1 MRLPAQ
7 EVFFKKMIPKSISR
21 YCSEDASNIEN
32 YDLAIADKTRTWDCH
47 HRLEIQPDGT
57 EVSSDELRSRGMYYH
72 RPSNEL
78 IFLTKSEH
86 TRLHMS
92 VESAR
97 NNIGMQFRGKHLSEE
112 HRRKLSESHKG
123 QTSAMKGKTHS
134 LETRKII
141 SDRGKGRTPPNKGVP
156 MSDDQKTKLSE
167 SLKNY
172 FSNDDNR
179 RKQSDAH
186 KGKKHS
192 EETKRK
198 MSEAHKE
205 YWEKKRMTKE

>member
-1 MRLPAQ
+1 M
-7 EVFFKKMIPKSISR
+7 EYGVDKGDMKTMKCTYIMISENNVKL

-32 YDLAIADKTRTWDCH
+32 YDLAIADQTRIWDCH

-57 EVSSDELRSRGMYYH
+57 EVSSEELRSRGMYYN
-72 RPSNEL
+72 RPSSEL

-86 TRLHMS
+86 TILHMS

-97 NNIGMQFRGKHLSEE
+97 NKIGTQFRGKPLSEE

-123 QTSAMKGKTHS
+123 QQSAMKGKTHS

-156 MSDDQKTKLSE
+156 MSDEQKTKLSK

-172 FSNDDNR
+172 FSNEDNR
-179 RKQSDAH
+179 RKHSEQH

-192 EETKRK
+192 EDTKRK
-198 MSEAHKE
+198 MSEAHKA
-205 YWEKKRMTKE
+205 

>member
-1 MRLPAQ
+1 
-7 EVFFKKMIPKSISR
+7 MINEKNVKL

-32 YDLAIADKTRTWDCH
+32 YDLAIADQIRTWDCH

-57 EVSSDELRSRGMYYH
+57 EVSCDELMSRGMYYH
-72 RPSNEL
+72 RPSSEL

-86 TRLHMS
+86 TILHM
-92 VESAR
+92 
-97 NNIGMQFRGKHLSEE
+97 
-112 HRRKLSESHKG
+112 KG
-123 QTSAMKGKTHS
+123 N
-134 LETRKII
+134 
-141 SDRGKGRTPPNKGVP
+141 TPPNKGVP
-156 MSDDQKTKLSE
+156 MSDDQKTKLSK

-172 FSNDDNR
+172 FSNEDNR
-179 RKQSDAH
+179 RKHSEAH

-205 YWEKKRMTKE
+205 YWEKKRMTKD